1 MEARSAHHALAVQT
15 VHLAGVLAEGPTN
28 VRVDRNALPVGH
40 TYTASCAAILVA
52 RRGLAE
58 AARAVVW

>member
-1 MEARSAHHALAVQT
+1 M
-15 VHLAGVLAEGPTN
+15 HLAGVLAEGPTN
-28 VRVDRNALPVGH
+28 VRVDRDALPVGH

-58 AARAVVW
+58 TARAVVW